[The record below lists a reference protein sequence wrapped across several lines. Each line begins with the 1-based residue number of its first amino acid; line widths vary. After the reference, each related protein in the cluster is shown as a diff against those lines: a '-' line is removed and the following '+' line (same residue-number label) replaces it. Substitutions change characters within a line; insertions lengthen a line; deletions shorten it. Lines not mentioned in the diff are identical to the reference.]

1 MNGRHSLPGFEF
13 EGDARD
19 ASRPLDTNPAPH
31 HHEPPAAGLP
41 LFDAPWPGLF
51 DTAPFGTGRFG
62 SGLFEMAG
70 TRQVRARF
78 RLRDRTLLG
87 VVVLLLIILGIVVGT
102 IVSANNGPR
111 GAGAVPARAFLPA
124 TPAGQDFTPY
134 AAGSTRGITQSQGR
148 MASVGAEIVAVSAES
163 GQRVPRAQFFVSVNE
178 GRSWSLGTV
187 TAAAGGT
194 PPPGHAAR
202 FVAGGQGE
210 WAAIGPDSIWTS
222 GNGREWTLASAHGLP
237 SLAGDRVTVLK
248 RTSAGFIAA
257 GANLPDGDQA
267 RATPVIFLSASG
279 NHWHRLGASQLRL
292 AAGPGR
298 ALDIRLA
305 AADGNRIL
313 IAGDVATP
321 RTAVTGTSSHTVIV
335 RTGGAWLSG
344 DGGRIWT
351 RVPVPAGHGA
361 QAEFSDAAATAN
373 GLLLV
378 RPATVDGVPAADIY
392 RSANG
397 TTWTFTATL
406 TTRSGFVPGLMNS
419 SPDGAVLAGRSGQT
433 LTAFVSPDGV
443 TWRQTGAFGNATA
456 NAVSGVA
463 ATSAGAVIAAGSSA
477 AVPGSSQQFITLAG
491 PPNGAR
497 MLSLAAIPGATEP
510 QLAVNAIAA
519 HARTEVVAGGAN
531 GRPAAWISSDGGNTW
546 HRTAGQTLSV
556 LDRPG
561 IQQLTSVTRANAGW
575 LAVGGVIGGAAEH
588 PVVLVSRDGS
598 IWSAADR
605 ERAFTGRGPYT
616 RQAAGNRDTYVIVG
630 YQQATSPQTA
640 AAWWSAGLTS
650 WHRASVVAASRRAG
664 GTRMLA
670 VTVSGDGFV
679 AVGSRGTRP
688 AIWTTHDGRT
698 WTEADLPLPAGATSA
713 VLQQIAAYGRTVVA
727 AGTLR
732 TPAGQLPFAARSSDG
747 GSTWNEVGLPVP
759 AGTAQVT
766 ALVAAGRS
774 FTATGTFGSTP
785 GHQDV
790 VVWTSPNGATWQA
803 ATPAGLGLAGPG
815 IQAITGL
822 AVSGGTLT
830 GVGFTA
836 TPAGEQPTFWPSL
849 TSPARLR

>member
-1 MNGRHSLPGFEF
+1 M
-13 EGDARD
+13 
-19 ASRPLDTNPAPH
+19 PL
-31 HHEPPAAGLP
+31 AAVV
-41 LFDAPWPGLF
+41 
-51 DTAPFGTGRFG
+51 G
-62 SGLFEMAG
+62 S
-70 TRQVRARF
+70 
-78 RLRDRTLLG
+78 
-87 VVVLLLIILGIVVGT
+87 VLILGIAAGA
-102 IVSANNGPR
+102 IVSANNSPR
-111 GAGAVPARAFLPA
+111 GTGAVPAPAFLPA
-124 TPAGQDFTPY
+124 ILGGQDFTPY

-148 MASVGAEIVAVSAES
+148 LASSGSEIVAVSAES

-178 GRSWSLGTV
+178 GRSWTLGTL
-187 TAAAGGT
+187 TAAGGGT

-202 FVAGGQGE
+202 FVAGGQGK

-222 GNGREWTLASAHGLP
+222 GNGREWTLASARGLP
-237 SLAGDRVTVLK
+237 RLAGDRVTVLK

-279 NHWHRLGASQLRL
+279 IGWHRLGAGQLRL
-292 AAGPGR
+292 AAGQGR

-321 RTAVTGTSSHTVIV
+321 TTAGTGTSRHTVIA
-335 RTGGAWLSG
+335 RTGGAWLSD

-351 RVPVPAGHGA
+351 PVPVPTGPGA

-373 GLLLV
+373 GFLLV
-378 RPATVDGVPAADIY
+378 RPATVDGVPAADVY

-397 TTWTFTATL
+397 AAWTHPATL
-406 TTRSGFVPGLMNS
+406 TTRFGFVPGLMNS
-419 SPDGAVLAGRSGQT
+419 SPDGAVIAGRSGQT

-443 TWRQTGAFGNATA
+443 TWRQTRAFGSAA
-456 NAVSGVA
+456 AKAVSGVA
-463 ATSAGAVIAAGSSA
+463 VTAAGAVIAAGSSA
-477 AVPGSSQQFITLAG
+477 AVPGSSQQLITLAG
-491 PPNGAR
+491 APNGAR
-497 MLSLAAIPGATEP
+497 ILSLATIPGAVEP

-519 HARTEVVAGGAN
+519 RAHTEVVAGGAN
-531 GRPAAWISSDGGNTW
+531 GRPAAWISTDGGTTW
-546 HRTAGQTLSV
+546 RRTAGQTPSV

-561 IQQLTSVTRANAGW
+561 IQQLTSVTHASAGW
-575 LAVGGVIGGAAEH
+575 LAVGGVTGGAAEH
-588 PVVLVSRDGS
+588 PAVLVSRDGS

-605 ERAFTGRGPYT
+605 EHAFTGRGLYT
-616 RQAAGNRDTYVIVG
+616 RQAAADGDNYVIVG
-630 YQQATSPQTA
+630 YQQASSLQTA

-650 WHRASVVAASRRAG
+650 WHRASIAAASAPAASAPAARTG

-670 VTVSGDGFV
+670 VTASADGFV

-688 AIWTTHDGRT
+688 AIWTTPDGRT

-713 VLQQIAAYGRTVVA
+713 VLQHIAARGRTVVA

-747 GSTWNEVGLPVP
+747 GSTWSEAGLPVP
-759 AGTAQVT
+759 SGTAQVT
-766 ALVAAGRS
+766 ALAAAGES
-774 FTATGTFGSTP
+774 FTATGTFGTTP

-803 ATPAGLGLAGPG
+803 ATPSGLGLAGPG

-822 AVSGGTLT
+822 AASGGTLT
-830 GVGFTA
+830 GVGFIA
-836 TPAGEQPTFWPSL
+836 TPAGEQPAFWRSL
-849 TSPARLR
+849 IR